1 MLNLTI
7 SSLGTIKL
15 LQHKL
20 KAGMYHRMKDFAEGE
35 KVCSYQLGMSVY
47 DLVTFWVAVTF

>member
-20 KAGMYHRMKDFAEGE
+20 KAGMYHHMKDFAEGE

-47 DLVTFWVAVTF
+47 DLITFWVAVTF